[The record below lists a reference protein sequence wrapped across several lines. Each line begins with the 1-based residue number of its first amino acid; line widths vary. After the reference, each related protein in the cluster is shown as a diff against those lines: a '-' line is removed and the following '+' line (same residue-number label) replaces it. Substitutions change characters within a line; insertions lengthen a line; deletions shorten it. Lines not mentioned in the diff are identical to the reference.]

1 MSFRVRL
8 MDYGHRAIVLGLVG
22 ATGYCKF
29 PKITTHIFCY
39 HVDVRMM
46 QWDGKSH
53 GVRIH

>member
-1 MSFRVRL
+1 